1 MRVGGKEHLR
11 NELLLFLLLVV
22 AFNDR
27 KEMINRKKIVIY
39 SLY

>member
-11 NELLLFLLLVV
+11 NNELLLFLLLVV

-27 KEMINRKKIVIY
+27 KENINRC
-39 SLY
+39 L